1 MQTPAKVTL
10 DQYLQARREF
20 LAQKTLAWP
29 TTGGLQCVECGG
41 AIRGQAAILSV
52 HDLNVGVCAGTGH
65 TMTTAVPYC
74 PACEEVPAAR
84 GCLHG

>member
-1 MQTPAKVTL
+1 MQTPLKVTL

-41 AIRGQAAILSV
+41 TIRAQAATLDV
-52 HDLNVGVCAGTGH
+52 HGPELGVCENHGE
-65 TMTTAVPYC
+65 TMDTAVPYC
-74 PACEEVPAAR
+74 PACEEMPPAR